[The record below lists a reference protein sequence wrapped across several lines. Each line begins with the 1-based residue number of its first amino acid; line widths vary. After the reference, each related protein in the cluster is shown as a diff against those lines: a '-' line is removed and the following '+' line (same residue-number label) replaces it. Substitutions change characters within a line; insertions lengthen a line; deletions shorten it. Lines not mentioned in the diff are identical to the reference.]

1 MRGMRRKG
9 GGRRAR
15 KRVEDEFQIPRSCAA
30 IHTVIQ
36 GG

>member
-9 GGRRAR
+9 RRGRGR
-15 KRVEDEFQIPRSCAA
+15 KRVEDEFQIPRSCAV